1 MKTITASQARSQLF
15 NLLKITVKGHR
26 QIRITSKEGSAVVMS
41 EEDYDSLLE
50 TLELL
55 SIKGF
60 KDSIDT
66 ADAEIERGDLFTI
79 EEAFE

>member
-1 MKTITASQARSQLF
+1 MQTITASQARSQLF

>member
-1 MKTITASQARSQLF
+1 
-15 NLLKITVKGHR
+15 
-26 QIRITSKEGSAVVMS
+26 MS